1 MKTYGIGSENDEFI
15 FDGIKLLNSCEEKV
29 LGVIIENKLKFD
41 PHIRSLRKIAA
52 QKLGMLSIIS
62 LVDPG
67 NKKLVFIAVINLIL
81 ASCNLVRLIWWF
93 SFRRSNNSINRIHE
107 SSLRTVYMMQVA
119 HFKNLCNVKVVNN
132 MCLLIMK
139 TFFEKNNCRVWP

>member
-15 FDGIKLLNSCEEKV
+15 FDGIKLPNSCEEKV

-67 NKKLVFIAVINLIL
+67 NKKLVFIAVI
-81 ASCNLVRLIWWF
+81 
-93 SFRRSNNSINRIHE
+93 
-107 SSLRTVYMMQVA
+107 
-119 HFKNLCNVKVVNN
+119 
-132 MCLLIMK
+132 
-139 TFFEKNNCRVWP
+139 

>member
-15 FDGIKLLNSCEEKV
+15 FDGIKLPNSCEEKV

-41 PHIRSLRKIAA
+41 PHIRILRKIAA

-67 NKKLVFIAVINLIL
+67 KKKLVFIAVI
-81 ASCNLVRLIWWF
+81 
-93 SFRRSNNSINRIHE
+93 
-107 SSLRTVYMMQVA
+107 
-119 HFKNLCNVKVVNN
+119 
-132 MCLLIMK
+132 
-139 TFFEKNNCRVWP
+139 